1 MSDQGEKL
9 LRGAR
14 EESPVSVRFG
24 VDRLTGEDDFA
35 RAARIALVTNDG
47 ACTTSYVPSRVALV
61 ERGYRIVKL
70 FSPEHGLQAV
80 GPDGHPMADGV
91 DPLTGIQVKSL
102 YGAALKPSAGDL
114 EDVDLVFVD
123 LPDVGCRCYTYL
135 WTMSLMM
142 EACNEHGKP
151 LVVLDRPN
159 PVSGLLDLAEGPGLD
174 EAQCASFIGRW
185 DIPLR
190 HSCTFGELAQFWK
203 ATRIRDLNLRVVPV
217 EGWQR
222 RMFYHDWASS
232 FVPTSPA
239 MGNAE
244 ACLLYPGLC
253 LTEATNLSEGR
264 GSVLAFRVVGAPWL
278 RAAEVAGRFNRLRL
292 EGVQARAVPFVPEIG
307 KHRGQL
313 CHGVMLHPARSV
325 RPVLAAL
332 LLIRLVRDAHPES
345 FAWSTYPTAVN
356 PTGERHLDKLSGVA
370 GAESLFDQ
378 PWDEFRAAVER
389 LTDCTGW
396 ASRVQPYLLYQ

>member
-1 MSDQGEKL
+1 M
-9 LRGAR
+9 
-14 EESPVSVRFG
+14 SVRFG
-24 VDRLTGEDDFA
+24 IDRCMGEDDYA
-35 RAARIALVTNDG
+35 RGARIALVTNDG
-47 ACTTSYVPSRVALV
+47 ACTNSYIPSRAALLD
-61 ERGYRIVKL
+61 RGYRIVKL

-80 GPDGHPMADGV
+80 GPDGHPMTDGI
-91 DPLTGIQVKSL
+91 DPLTGIRVKSL
-102 YGAALKPSAGDL
+102 YGAMLKATADDL
-114 EDVDLVFVD
+114 EDVDVVFVD

-142 EACNEHGKP
+142 EACSENGKP

-159 PVSGLLDLAEGPGLD
+159 PISGILSLAEGPGLD

-203 ATRIRDLNLRVVPV
+203 ATRVNNLDLRVVQV
-217 EGWQR
+217 KGWQR

-239 MGNAE
+239 IGNAE

-278 RAAEVAGRFNRLRL
+278 RAAEIAGKLNDLWL
-292 EGVQARAVPFVPEIG
+292 EGVQARAVTFVPEIG

-313 CHGVMLHPARSV
+313 CQGVMLHPARSV
-325 RPVLAAL
+325 RPVLAGL
-332 LLIRLVRDAHPES
+332 LFIRLVRDVHPEN
-345 FAWSTYPTAVN
+345 FAWSTYPTAAN
-356 PTGERHLDKLSGVA
+356 PTGERHLDKLLGVPDS
-370 GAESLFDQ
+370 ESLFDL
-378 PWDEFRAAVER
+378 PWVEFRAAVER
-389 LTDCTGW
+389 LVDCTGW
-396 ASRVQPYLLYQ
+396 APRVQPYLLYQ